1 MSFGLYL
8 TGFIILVIGLAMGAH
23 LMHVPPRWIGVGVV
37 VLVGF
42 GVLTGVA
49 TTRHRD
55 PSD

>member
-8 TGFIILVIGLAMGAH
+8 TGFIILIVGLAMGAYLVH
-23 LMHVPPRWIGVGVV
+23 IPPRWIGVGVV
-37 VLVGF
+37 VLTGF

-49 TTRHRD
+49 VTRHRD